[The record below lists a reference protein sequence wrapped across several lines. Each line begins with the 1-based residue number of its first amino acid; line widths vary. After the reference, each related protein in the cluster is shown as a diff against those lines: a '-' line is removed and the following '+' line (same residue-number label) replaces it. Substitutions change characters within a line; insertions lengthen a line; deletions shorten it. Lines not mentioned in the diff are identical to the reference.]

1 MVHPEEVVCT
11 QFSPWINSLD
21 KQGLFPSSR
30 TAVRESLRHTDA
42 HLSLLQ
48 KPSLPSWNVPWAKL
62 DHPFPSLAPAL
73 NSLRFPA
80 SSGCPEVWKLHP
92 TDNVPT
98 TPRLCYPLWTLLVM
112 TSFTWFYW
120 LFKTFYSWLHWT
132 TVQRNS
138 WAFLPVLARQLS
150 PHLSTL
156 CPFLFAFW
164 SLVFC
169 WQMQNG
175 VKMYLT
181 QWTETFLRNQ
191 MASNIWST
199 YWWSLKSCYM
209 HD

>member
-21 KQGLFPSSR
+21 KQGLSPSSR
-30 TAVRESLRHTDA
+30 TAVGESLLQTDA

-48 KPSLPSWNVPWAKL
+48 KASLSSWNLPWVKL
-62 DHPFPSLAPAL
+62 DQTFPSPAQAL

-80 SSGCPEVWKLHP
+80 SSGCPGVWELHP
-92 TDNVPT
+92 TDNVPA
-98 TPRLCYPLWTLLVM
+98 TPEVVLPSVDSSCHDKLYLVC
-112 TSFTWFYW
+112 W

-132 TVQRNS
+132 TVKRNS

-181 QWTETFLRNQ
+181 QWTETFLRDR
-191 MASNIWST
+191 MPSNIWST